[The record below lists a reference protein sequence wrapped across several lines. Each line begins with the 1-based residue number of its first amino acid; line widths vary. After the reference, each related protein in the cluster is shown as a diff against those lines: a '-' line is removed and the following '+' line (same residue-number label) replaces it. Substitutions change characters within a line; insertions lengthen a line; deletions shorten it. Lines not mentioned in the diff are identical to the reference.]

1 MIAFDEKLNLYND
14 DQALQLVLD
23 KKVLLF
29 IGEYY
34 LQINL
39 GIDYLST
46 TELIIKTQIA
56 QQLLETTGV
65 TSVESVQ
72 VTKNGRTINIS
83 AIVNTIYGAMNV
95 TNT

>member
-65 TSVESVQ
+65 TSVESVK
-72 VTKNGRTINIS
+72 VTKNGRTISIS
-83 AIVNTIYGAMNV
+83 TIVNTIYGAMNV
-95 TNT
+95 NNT